1 MKTLARLQSVD
12 FVPYLNQTFT
22 VRMRGI
28 KPIGLELV
36 LVTESRSAIQPG
48 ARQPFAL
55 YFLGPESP
63 HYLLQN
69 TYRLEHPE
77 LGVLNIFL
85 VPRVVQAGRMR
96 YEAIFG

>member
-1 MKTLARLQSVD
+1 MTTLSQLQSTD

-22 VRMRGI
+22 VRQKGI
-28 KPIGLELV
+28 KPIALELI
-36 LVTESRSAIQPG
+36 LVTESQTDFRPG

-69 TYRLEHPE
+69 TYRLEHPAM
-77 LGVLNIFL
+77 GVLNLFL
-85 VPRVVQAGRMR
+85 VPRAQQKGRMR
-96 YEAIFG
+96 YEVIFG